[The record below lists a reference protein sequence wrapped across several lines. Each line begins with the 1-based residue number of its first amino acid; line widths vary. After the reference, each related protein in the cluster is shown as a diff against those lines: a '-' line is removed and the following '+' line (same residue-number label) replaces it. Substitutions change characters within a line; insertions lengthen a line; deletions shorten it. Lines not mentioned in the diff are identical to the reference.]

1 MKMKMK
7 MEMEV
12 EMMSVEVEMEGT
24 GTGTGTGKILCCY
37 TFKTGAVGG
46 RRQRP
51 LFDRFIP
58 IRVTTTTATKLGQPQ
73 E

>member
-7 MEMEV
+7 MEM
-12 EMMSVEVEMEGT
+12 MSVEVE
-24 GTGTGTGKILCCY
+24 GTGTGKILCCY

-58 IRVTTTTATKLGQPQ
+58 IRVTTTTTTTTTTKLGQPQ